1 MDGSRAGRD
10 ALGMVCPVA
19 LVMTTPS
26 SLAPNLFPRL
36 AVGCMNFGKRTA
48 PDESIRIVA
57 RALERGLTW
66 FDTANV
72 YNEGD
77 SEKIL
82 GRALA
87 ADRAK
92 CLLATKVG
100 LARTAGKA
108 EGLRPEHVLR
118 AIDESLARLGTDHVD
133 LYYLH
138 APDHATPLAETLDA
152 VAELLKSG
160 KTHAWGMSNFASWQV
175 LDAMNLADARGFAR
189 PVVAQQIYNA
199 LIRQLDVEWF
209 SFAKAHPIHTTVYNP
224 LAGGLLTGKHTK
236 GESAAEKPAPGSRF
250 DGNGMYLRRY
260 WSERM
265 FDFARALED
274 VAKSEGIS
282 IVELAYGWAAQR
294 SGVDSILL
302 GPASVAQLD
311 AGIDG
316 CARALSPEARKK
328 VDELHRSF
336 QGTDATYAR

>member
-1 MDGSRAGRD
+1 
-10 ALGMVCPVA
+10 
-19 LVMTTPS
+19 MTTTLPGSSPLPS
-26 SLAPNLFPRL
+26 L

-48 PDESIRIVA
+48 PEESIRIVA

-72 YNEGD
+72 YNEGE

-82 GRALA
+82 GRARG

-92 CLLATKVG
+92 CFVATKVG
-100 LARTAGKA
+100 LARPSGGKP
-108 EGLRPEHVLR
+108 EGLRPERVLR
-118 AIDESLARLGTDHVD
+118 AMDESLSRLGTDHVD

-138 APDHATPLAETLDA
+138 APDQATPLAETLDA
-152 VAELLKSG
+152 VAELLASG
-160 KTHAWGMSNFASWQV
+160 KARAWGMSNFASWQV
-175 LDAMNLADARGFAR
+175 LDAMNLADARGIAR
-189 PVVAQQIYNA
+189 PLVAQQIYNA
-199 LIRQLDVEWF
+199 MIRQLDVEWF

-236 GESAAEKPAPGSRF
+236 QTEKPAPGSRF
-250 DGNGMYLRRY
+250 DGNGMYMRRY

-274 VAKSEGIS
+274 VAKGEGTS
-282 IVELAYGWAAQR
+282 IVELAYAWVAGR

-302 GPASVAQLD
+302 GPASVEQLE
-311 AGIDG
+311 AGIGG
-316 CARALSPEARKK
+316 CARAVSPAARKK
-328 VDELHRSF
+328 IDELHRSF